1 MKINLYGLGLAS
13 LLGVAALTAAQ
24 RPSAE
29 KGLKDYYK
37 SYFPVGVAV
46 STRALKNP
54 AETAL
59 ILQQFNSLTPEND
72 MKMGPIHPEE
82 NRWNWAPAD
91 AIVDFAQA
99 HKLKVRGHNLCWH
112 EQTPKWLF
120 KNADGSQVSKEV
132 LLKRLHDHIDAVV
145 KRYKGKIY
153 AWDVVNEAIA
163 DNPNEFLRDSDWY
176 KICGEDFIA
185 EAFRYA
191 HAADP
196 KAVLFYN
203 DYNTERPEKMERIY
217 KLLKK
222 LKDANVPIDA
232 VGLQGHWSLVEPT
245 EQELRTTIERFGSLG
260 LKVQVTE
267 LDVSVYPWEKDRRAK
282 RPDESD
288 AYTPE
293 MQAKQTAQYKLF
305 FKVFRDEAKYMTGIT
320 FWNISDH
327 YSWLDTYP
335 VAGRKNHPLL
345 FDENFKPKPAYYEVV
360 KF

>member
-1 MKINLYGLGLAS
+1 MKIKLQALALAS
-13 LLGVAALTAAQ
+13 LLGGTALMASQ
-24 RPSAE
+24 RPPAE

-46 STRALKNP
+46 SPAALKNP
-54 AETAL
+54 AEVAL

-82 NRWNWAPAD
+82 NRYNWGPAD

-99 HKLKVRGHNLCWH
+99 HKLRVRGHNLCWH

-120 KNADGSQVSKEV
+120 KNADGSQVSKAL
-132 LLKRLHDHIDAVV
+132 LLKRLHDHIDTVV
-145 KRYKGKIY
+145 KRYKGKLY

-163 DNPNEFLRDSDWY
+163 DDSTQFLRNSDWY

-196 KAVLFYN
+196 SAVLFYN
-203 DYNTERPEKMERIY
+203 DYNTERPEKRERIY

-222 LKDANVPIDA
+222 LKDAKVPIDA
-232 VGLQGHWSLVEPT
+232 VGLQGHWSLYEPT
-245 EQELRTTIERFGSLG
+245 EQDLRTTIERFASLG

-282 RPDESD
+282 RPGESD
-288 AYTPE
+288 AYTPD
-293 MQAKQTAQYKLF
+293 MQARQTAQYALF
-305 FKVFRDEAKYMTGIT
+305 FKVFRDYKNVLTGVT

-327 YSWLDTYP
+327 YTWLDTYP